1 MRAFEFL
8 LERTK
13 TAAAGQ
19 PEPAADQEQD
29 SPAIEQLKAALAS
42 KIKELPTDPATQK
55 ILQEIE
61 DLLASIGAGSRSQ
74 YVGKELEL
82 IQDPDV
88 NKAQK
93 LLAKY
98 VISMESSPKDRK
110 ALLDLWKSDKLVN
123 VDMLLTPG
131 KHAVP
136 QLINGYDKNPAIKEL
151 TDDLSQI
158 AALGQGK
165 GEFMLS
171 VFSKRITKAAKGDLA
186 IQGVGT
192 VEVKTTDV
200 GAGRFFDQQVRP
212 TTKYQG
218 AVNAF
223 RETFK
228 EEIDAQKIL
237 TTTGISI
244 GGLIQLYGSL
254 DTAKRDQ
261 FKQSLNTVMM
271 NLFPAASEMVG
282 PIVDS
287 IMMGNSN
294 QAKQRYAVANL
305 NNYMAQKKDDVGI
318 LMINLA
324 KEPYTFVFFTDNK
337 SLNAGGM
344 RLHSST
350 GYPITNDPR
359 NAYPQTNIVPTA
371 QQQEV

>member
-13 TAAAGQ
+13 TAAAEQ
-19 PEPAADQEQD
+19 PAPAADQEQD

-282 PIVDS
+282 PIIDS